1 MRWTALL
8 VATALLTAAPAEPLV
23 GRWLLKSQQ
32 ISGQETALR
41 PLILEIT
48 AVGGALQFEYSVPS
62 KASKAITLSFAAR
75 LDGSASEVKDA
86 QGRKI
91 GTAKVSR
98 AGALEYSLILEGPNR
113 PTASGKMKLSADR
126 ATLECDADSV
136 APGGAR
142 THTVQVFARQ

>member
-8 VATALLTAAPAEPLV
+8 IVTALLTAAPAEPLV

-62 KASKAITLSFAAR
+62 KASRAITLSFAAR

-113 PTASGKMKLSADR
+113 PTASGKMKLSPDQK
-126 ATLECDADSV
+126 TLVCDSDSA
-136 APGGAR
+136 APGGVK